1 MLRHRALGV
10 LVVLL
15 GFVVGSVPLLAGGA
29 ANSDSDQ
36 VPITVTVTVLGSN
49 YTPAPPVSKEDVTV
63 HSGKT
68 ALQVTEW
75 KDAHSGEQGNL
86 QLAILIDEDAKTSL
100 LGQQLSDLA
109 KFIEAQPKTTDVGVF
124 YARNGSAYAAATFS
138 ADHEEAAKSLR
149 LTLGRS
155 GSSPSIYMSLADLA
169 AHWPSAQPGR
179 REVLMICD
187 GNDGLYPGFQD
198 PYFED
203 ALRIVQKSGVNV
215 HTVYLGALGYAQ
227 SFPGD
232 ISQGKLVQVTGDTG
246 GQSFFEV
253 LATPISFAPYL
264 DKLNQALNNQYLLT
278 FLIHR
283 SAEKKG
289 QFREIQVRTEE
300 RNVKVSAPNA
310 VFVPGL

>member
-1 MLRHRALGV
+1 MLSNRALAV
-10 LVVLL
+10 LVLLL
-15 GFVVGSVPLLAGGA
+15 GFLVGSVSLFARET
-29 ANSDSDQ
+29 ANSDQ

-49 YTPAPPVSKEDVTV
+49 YTPARPVPKEDVIV

-68 ALQVTEW
+68 ALQVTGW

-86 QLAILIDEDAKTSL
+86 QLAILIDDEASTSL
-100 LGQQLSDLA
+100 LGQQLSDLSN
-109 KFIEAQPKTTDVGVF
+109 FIEGQPKSTDVGVF
-124 YARNGSAYAAATFS
+124 YARNGAAYAAAPFS

-169 AHWPSAQPGR
+169 AHWPSSQAGR
-179 REVLMICD
+179 REVLMICN
-187 GNDGLYPGFQD
+187 GNDGLYPGVQD
-198 PYFED
+198 PYFEA
-203 ALRIVQKSGVNV
+203 ALRTVQKAGVNV
-215 HTVYLGALGYAQ
+215 HTVYLGALAYAQ
-227 SFPGD
+227 TFQGD
-232 ISQGKLVQVTGDTG
+232 ISQGKLVQVTDNTG

-278 FLIHR
+278 FLIDR
-283 SAEKKG
+283 STEKKG
-289 QFREIQVRTEE
+289 QFREIQVRTEQ
-300 RNVKVSAPNA
+300 RNVKVSAPDA